1 MNEDRAREAIEHF
14 QAAALEM
21 IAALRAA
28 LDIVEDLVKDPH
40 SAAGAFGG
48 MAEAA
53 RRDPRPESHRD
64 SHRVQRI
71 DVS

>member
-21 IAALRAA
+21 IAALRAT
-28 LDIVEDLVKDPH
+28 LDVVEDLVKDPH

>member
-21 IAALRAA
+21 IAALRAT
-28 LDIVEDLVKDPH
+28 LDVVEELVKDPH
-40 SAAGAFGG
+40 SAAGALGG
-48 MAEAA
+48 IPEGA
-53 RRDPRPESHRD
+53 RRDPRPD

>member
-14 QAAALEM
+14 QTAALEM
-21 IAALRAA
+21 IAALRAT
-28 LDIVEDLVKDPH
+28 LDVVEELVKDPH

-48 MAEAA
+48 MSEAA
-53 RRDPRPESHRD
+53 RRDPRPD

>member
-1 MNEDRAREAIEHF
+1 MNEDRAREAVEHF

-21 IAALRAA
+21 IAALRAT
-28 LDIVEDLVKDPH
+28 LDVVEELVKDPQ

-48 MAEAA
+48 MHEAA
-53 RRDPRPESHRD
+53 RRGPRPD